1 MLLSACVLLAVR
13 FIMIGL
19 NLVSNG
25 VFINPYHYHLPGH
38 LATASANGEIVLW
51 NPNSE
56 NKMMKLES
64 RSSQAMKTQVCL

>member
-1 MLLSACVLLAVR
+1 
-13 FIMIGL
+13 MIGL
-19 NLVSNG
+19 YQTCDQVSNG
-25 VFINPYHYHLPGH
+25 VFYQPLSLPGH